1 MKIGSI
7 ARTYSVLLGISTI
20 VFQPANLHA
29 QQIQVSGAN
38 RTISI
43 TTTEEATR
51 RADIAVVHIGFQMYA
66 SSSTQVNTQA
76 GTASKAIMAALARAG
91 VAKDAIES
99 ESQSTN
105 QTQDYQNSNLTPQER
120 AEHKFQAQQSWTV
133 HTSADAASQVL
144 ASAVAAGANQSGA
157 IDWSIADEASL
168 SAEAAGKALKHAQT
182 IAEQMASGLGAK
194 LGPLVF
200 ASNEAQQLRDL
211 PINGRGLNR
220 FAQLSAP
227 SAGAIEQQKLSLN
240 APMVR
245 RSATVSAVFSLQ

>member
-1 MKIGSI
+1 MKIGSV

-20 VFQPANLHA
+20 ILQPANLHA

-51 RADIAVVHIGFQMYA
+51 RADTAVVHIGFQIYA

-76 GTASKAIMAALARAG
+76 GTASKAITAALAQAG
-91 VAKDAIES
+91 VAKNAIES
-99 ESQSTN
+99 ESQSTS
-105 QTQDYQNSNLTPQER
+105 QTQEYQNTDLTPYER
-120 AEHKFQAQQSWTV
+120 AGRKFQAQQSWTV
-133 HTSADAASQVL
+133 HTSADGASQVL
-144 ASAVAAGANQSGA
+144 ASAVAAGANESGA
-157 IDWSIADEASL
+157 IDWLIADEASL
-168 SAEAAGKALKHAQT
+168 SAEAAGKALKHAQA

-200 ASNEAQQLRDL
+200 ASNEAQSLQNRA
-211 PINGRGLNR
+211 INGRSLN
-220 FAQLSAP
+220 APAAP
-227 SAGAIEQQKLSLN
+227 SANAAEQRILVLN
-240 APMVR
+240 TPMVR